1 MGKVIGID
9 LGTATVIAYVKGKGI
24 VLREPSVV
32 AVDNNTGEV
41 LAVGQEARRMLGRT
55 PGSVQAIRPMKDG
68 VIADFEITEVMLD
81 YFLKKVNGKTFYNQ
95 IIVSNGVA
103 NLNLN
108 LPVSS
113 KPYNITIIAGENSVY
128 ATSTTSFMFKNTVK
142 IPTKVTATAKL
153 VNNKTATVSVKIN
166 DNNNK
171 PVTGNT
177 KVVVKLNGKTQANA
191 IAVNGVADIDM
202 IPPTIKGT
210 YTLVVMTGET
220 SIYEKA
226 TTTTTLKV

>member
-1 MGKVIGID
+1 
-9 LGTATVIAYVKGKGI
+9 
-24 VLREPSVV
+24 
-32 AVDNNTGEV
+32 
-41 LAVGQEARRMLGRT
+41 
-55 PGSVQAIRPMKDG
+55 
-68 VIADFEITEVMLD
+68 
-81 YFLKKVNGKTFYNQ
+81 
-95 IIVSNGVA
+95 
-103 NLNLN
+103 
-108 LPVSS
+108 
-113 KPYNITIIAGENSVY
+113 
-128 ATSTTSFMFKNTVK
+128 MFKNTVK
-142 IPTKVTATAKL
+142 IPTKINATAKL

>member
-1 MGKVIGID
+1 MVNI
-9 LGTATVIAYVKGKGI
+9 TSNNATVSIKIFDEK
-24 VLREPSVV
+24 
-32 AVDNNTGEV
+32 NNT
-41 LAVGQEARRMLGRT
+41 
-55 PGSVQAIRPMKDG
+55 VQRNTK
-68 VIADFEITEVMLD
+68 VTV
-81 YFLKKVNGKTFYNQ
+81 KVNGKTFYNQ

-113 KPYNITIIAGENSVY
+113 KPYNITIISGENSVY

>member
-1 MGKVIGID
+1 MVNI
-9 LGTATVIAYVKGKGI
+9 TSNNATVSLKIFDEK
-24 VLREPSVV
+24 
-32 AVDNNTGEV
+32 NNT
-41 LAVGQEARRMLGRT
+41 
-55 PGSVQAIRPMKDG
+55 VQRNTK
-68 VIADFEITEVMLD
+68 VTV
-81 YFLKKVNGKTFYNQ
+81 KVNGKTFYNQ

-113 KPYNITIIAGENSVY
+113 KPYNITIISGENSVY

-142 IPTKVTATAKL
+142 IPTKINATAKL